1 MRWNAAAEII
11 SEQPMTLE
19 EWAALSE
26 DEPGE
31 LVDGRL
37 VEEERV
43 GYAHEVITGWLIA
56 LLHAWVV
63 PRGGLVGSS
72 DARFG
77 VRPNRGRKPD
87 LTVYLPGSKKP
98 PPEGLIRVPP
108 DIAVEVVSPTPKDA
122 RRDRIDKM
130 REYAAFGVRWYWIV
144 DPQLR
149 SVEILELG
157 QNGQYTHAVVATEGV
172 VEPVPGCEG
181 LTLDIDAL
189 WRQLDRLMS
198 EDGGAEEEA

>member
-1 MRWNAAAEII
+1 MGCNAIAEVI
-11 SEQPMTLE
+11 SRQPITLE

-31 LVDGRL
+31 LVDGWL
-37 VEEERV
+37 VEEERA
-43 GYAHEVITGWLIA
+43 GYAHEVITGCLIA
-56 LLHAWVV
+56 LLHAWIA

-87 LTVYLPGSKKP
+87 LTVYLPGSKRP

-108 DIAVEVVSPTPKDA
+108 DIAVEVVSPTPRDA
-122 RRDRIDKM
+122 RRDRIDKV

-149 SVEILELG
+149 SVEVLELG
-157 QNGQYTHAVVATEGV
+157 PNGQYTHAVVATEGWWSPSPAV
-172 VEPVPGCEG
+172 TDWP
-181 LTLDIDAL
+181 
-189 WRQLDRLMS
+189 WMS
-198 EDGGAEEEA
+198 TPCGGNWTG